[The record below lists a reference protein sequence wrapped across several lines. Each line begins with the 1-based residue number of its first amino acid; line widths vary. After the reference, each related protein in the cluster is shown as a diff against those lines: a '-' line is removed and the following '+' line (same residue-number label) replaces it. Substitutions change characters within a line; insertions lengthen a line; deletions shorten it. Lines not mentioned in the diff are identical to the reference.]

1 MLSSISAQR
10 DLWEQLAAMRAAQ
23 PAALPTTAA
32 APAATALTAPAA
44 GAAGSSTT
52 GTSPILSD
60 DLMAQFLSFGGVDT
74 EAVSASQPG
83 IGVPGDT
90 AAATAATTGTTASGG
105 LGNLF
110 ADLTSLISHLSDASA
125 AASGG
130 DTATT
135 TAEGTTSASATTG
148 GTTSTDGSTA
158 IDGTGL
164 DSASALSAAL
174 VQDLQS
180 IASDVSGA
188 GSIFANGN
196 TDSASNGTMVGMP
209 PGPPFGGMPSWDPS
223 TSSVA
228 ATAAGTTGTAATTG
242 TVATTGAASAQNPS
256 DALLQQIGQAVAAYM
271 QSIAGQSSGLGASL
285 PNLNV

>member
-23 PAALPTTAA
+23 PAALPMTAA
-32 APAATALTAPAA
+32 APAASALSATAAA

-60 DLMAQFLSFGGVDT
+60 DLMAQFLSFGGVDA
-74 EAVSASQPG
+74 EAGSASPSG
-83 IGVPGDT
+83 IGVPGD
-90 AAATAATTGTTASGG
+90 AAATAPTGAMTGTTASGG

-125 AASGG
+125 ATGG
-130 DTATT
+130 VDAATT
-135 TAEGTTSASATTG
+135 AAEAATSGSVTTG
-148 GTTSTDGSTA
+148 GTISADGSSA
-158 IDGTGL
+158 I

-180 IASDVSGA
+180 IASDVSGTGA
-188 GSIFANGN
+188 IFANGN
-196 TDSASNGTMVGMP
+196 ADSASNGTMAGMP
-209 PGPPFGGMPSWDPS
+209 PGTPFGGMPSWDPS
-223 TSSVA
+223 ASSVA
-228 ATAAGTTGTAATTG
+228 AMAASTNGTAAR
-242 TVATTGAASAQNPS
+242 AAAPTGAASAQNPS
-256 DALLQQIGQAVAAYM
+256 DVMLQQIGQAVAAYM